1 MLVSRDA
8 KDKIQNRE
16 NVILLCS
23 IRVMMKINL
32 KKKGEWNP
40 DYAFPM

>member
-1 MLVSRDA
+1 MFN
-8 KDKIQNRE
+8 KGYEK
-16 NVILLCS
+16 
-23 IRVMMKINL
+23 VMMKIDL